1 MFKVQVIKFYDYF
14 IDLDDARATTS
25 PLKKYQAKF
34 NQSEVS
40 KCKKDSRFSLYN
52 ASDSIFEYNSNKD
65 DAINEKSRNKIVLI
79 FNYKN
84 IKTFYIALE
93 SVGTE
98 ESPSI
103 YLDFKTIFSQYER
116 TSNTK

>member
-14 IDLDDARATTS
+14 IDFDDARATTS
-25 PLKKYQAKF
+25 PQKKYQAKF

-79 FNYKN
+79 FRLQKYQN
-84 IKTFYIALE
+84 FYIALE

-98 ESPSI
+98 EPPSI